1 MEEKL
6 NCYDVYIES
15 EDYGDFEVLVWAKIS
30 VLARQY
36 IITELRKLDVKYEK
50 IRVQKV
56 EIYDGKILNLM

>member
-15 EDYGDFEVLVWAKIS
+15 EQYDDFEVLVWAKTN
-30 VLARQY
+30 VLARKY
-36 IITELRKLDVKYEK
+36 IITELRKLDVEYEK
-50 IRVQKV
+50 IRVQKL